1 MSADGCSSSAWPTPA
16 TRDYKGANSADHLE
30 ISTGAKHLDQ
40 LPNFVAHL
48 WVSPSVAIST
58 GGQTS
63 RSGDRKDE
71 LLLSGQAQAL
81 MDRWMTPRAHEVG
94 NYQYSRGDK
103 SKPIPTLTGQATL
116 RSILPDRPISTV
128 GEESSHIRRTLNP
141 LFVEWLMMW
150 PFGWTSLALMPPASI
165 DSDCS
170 AMEWSRFKQR
180 MRSELSRIDLPPPAP
195 PAQLALFG

>member
-1 MSADGCSSSAWPTPA
+1 MSAGDCSSSAWPTPA

-63 RSGDRKDE
+63 RSGDRKNE
-71 LLLSGQAQAL
+71 LLLSGQASE
-81 MDRWMTPRAHEVG
+81 TT
-94 NYQYSRGDK
+94 
-103 SKPIPTLTGQATL
+103 TLISL
-116 RSILPDRPISTV
+116 LPDRPISTV

-165 DSDCS
+165 GSACS
-170 AMEWSRFKQR
+170 AMEWSRFKRR